1 MERWGAGQTYVIHY
15 LYLHFNLIK
24 KSNMISFEVSY
35 YFLHYL
41 QSYNPY
47 NRLQVLFVD
56 STGEPQSSIS
66 RQIGFRKVKLVQE
79 SIQGAPGEYCVI
91 MSVLKSH
98 VQTDAT
104 APNIVASV
112 CHRAKSLTGFKLYPT
127 TRNYMQQGV
136 RTDATCNIQQCWELL
151 ANRFASVCTELN
163 NISSPI
169 T

>member
-1 MERWGAGQTYVIHY
+1 MIHY

-24 KSNMISFEVSY
+24 KSNISFEVSY
-35 YFLHYL
+35 YFPHYL

-47 NRLQVLFVD
+47 NRFQVLFVD

-98 VQTDAT
+98 VQMDAT

-112 CHRAKSLTGFKLYPT
+112 FHRAKSSTGFKLYPT
-127 TRNYMQQGV
+127 TRNSMQQGV

-151 ANRFASVCTELN
+151 ADRVASVCTELN
-163 NISSPI
+163 NISS
-169 T
+169 